1 MKPDEGGVTHADEQR
16 KCLLETTL
24 LLAKRMG
31 LLLKLQW
38 PYTRTTVLGGKAASR
53 GERLASS
60 LKGALLYTNF
70 YQVHFTMQR
79 HPPPP

>member
-1 MKPDEGGVTHADEQR
+1 MWTSKGSVSWR
-16 KCLLETTL
+16 RTL

-31 LLLKLQW
+31 LLLKLQR
-38 PYTRTTVLGGKAASR
+38 PYTRTIVLGGKAASR

-70 YQVHFTMQR
+70 YQVHFTLQR
-79 HPPPP
+79 HPPPREMKSVDAA